1 VNLKAMHDC
10 ILIGAGIAGMVTAR
24 VLHDAGYDIA
34 IIDNARKGSA
44 SIIAAGLIN
53 PITGKRFEPSWRYD
67 EFLLKA
73 QQFYSECESRDD
85 DQVYYRPFPM
95 LRIFADE
102 KEYDTFQKK
111 YTLEYLGRY
120 VGEKFGP
127 EHLSIHPSI
136 KNLYGGFRTLN
147 AGIFEYVN
155 FLNSMSSKFSSFML
169 NGFIDKGNLS
179 RNNDVWSVT
188 IDNQVIHS
196 RKVIFC
202 DGWQGSQNPWLAD
215 LGLRYDIVKGESCII
230 RTKLLPE
237 TDIISRG
244 FAIIPIGNQT
254 FRCAATFQWN
264 ELHTI
269 PTAFGAERLHNR
281 ISSLIDC
288 EYEVLE
294 QSAGLRPTMFEHKP
308 FMGEHPKYPGLLAMG
323 GLGTKGA
330 LYAPYMAYNLLQYLS
345 NVGEIDPEMNLLQAF
360 HHK

>member
-1 VNLKAMHDC
+1 MHDC
-10 ILIGAGIAGMVTAR
+10 IIIGAGIAGMVTAK
-24 VLHDAGYDIA
+24 VLHDAGLDIT

-44 SIIAAGLIN
+44 STVAAGLIN

-73 QQFYSECESRDD
+73 RQFYSECGSRDD
-85 DQVYYRPFPM
+85 NQEYYRPFPM
-95 LRIFADE
+95 LRIFADQ
-102 KEYDTFQKK
+102 KEHDTFQKK
-111 YTLEYLGRY
+111 YSFEYMGRY
-120 VGEKFGP
+120 VGEQFGS
-127 EHLSIHPSI
+127 EHTSIHPSI

-147 AGIFEYVN
+147 AGIFEYEN
-155 FLNSMSSKFSSFML
+155 FLNSMSLKFSSFMV
-169 NGFIDKGNLS
+169 NGFIDTGNLS
-179 RNNDVWSVT
+179 RKNDVWSVT
-188 IDNQVIHS
+188 IDDEVIQS

-202 DGWQGSQNPWLAD
+202 DGWQGSKNPWLAD

-244 FAIIPIGNQT
+244 FAIIPLGNHM

-269 PTAFGAERLHNR
+269 PTAFGAERLHSR

-288 EYEVLE
+288 DYEVLE
-294 QSAGLRPTMFEHKP
+294 QSAGLRPTMFEHRP
-308 FMGEHPKYPGLLAMG
+308 FLGEHPNYPGLLALG

-330 LYAPYMAYNLLQYLS
+330 LYAPYMAYNLLEYLRGT
-345 NVGEIDPEMNLLQAF
+345 GEIDPEINLLLAY
-360 HHK
+360 HHR